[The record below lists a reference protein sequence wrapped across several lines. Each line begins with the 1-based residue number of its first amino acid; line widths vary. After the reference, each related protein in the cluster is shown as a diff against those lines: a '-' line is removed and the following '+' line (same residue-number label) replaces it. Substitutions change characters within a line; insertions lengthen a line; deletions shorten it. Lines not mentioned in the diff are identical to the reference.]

1 MPFDTCHYLDLSS
14 CQHNFL
20 LCTYFLSEEVIQFSI
35 NFLQVSTHR
44 RSVCR
49 RQIFED
55 NLRNE
60 GLVLEAEPRDPSG
73 LHFVKIRAPLDVLK
87 RYAEILKLRLPMKKV
102 FVIEVVE
109 ICIGKLGIS

>member
-1 MPFDTCHYLDLSS
+1 MHIF
-14 CQHNFL
+14 
-20 LCTYFLSEEVIQFSI
+20 
-35 NFLQVSTHR
+35 QVSTHH
-44 RSVCR
+44 RSVSR
-49 RQIFED
+49 RQIFEE

-102 FVIEVVE
+102 RMFDP
-109 ICIGKLGIS
+109 